1 MNLFDPKKLLFILP
15 RWLRFKI
22 FNIKFLKLYKTD
34 TGIYYLPFFAF
45 RDVVRNTII
54 ENKIFDNDVF
64 ERSKRYI
71 KENSVVI
78 DAGANYGQLSILFS
92 KAKPNVH
99 VYAFEAYKYISEILQ
114 KNVLINNSKVKVHN
128 YILSDESKKN
138 LIISESILK
147 EFNNYGS
154 NFVDLKKK
162 SNQGNLVD
170 SVKIDDL
177 NIQQEVSFMKID
189 VQGYD
194 LKVLRGAEKTIKRN
208 KMPIIIEYSKEFES
222 KFNYKFSDFLE
233 ILKKI
238 NYKIEERISE
248 ANYLIVYDNNFD
260 K

>member
-1 MNLFDPKKLLFILP
+1 MKKLIFFLLINLILSTQSFADKIEKFI
-15 RWLRFKI
+15 I
-22 FNIKFLKLYKTD
+22 N
-34 TGIYYLPFFAF
+34 GN
-45 RDVVRNTII
+45 VRISDQT
-54 ENKIFDNDVF
+54 V
-64 ERSKRYI
+64 
-71 KENSVVI
+71 
-78 DAGANYGQLSILFS
+78 ILFS

-99 VYAFEAYKYISEILQ
+99 VYAFEAYKYICEILQ

-128 YILSDESKKN
+128 CVLSDESKKN

>member
-22 FNIKFLKLYKTD
+22 FNIKFLKLYKTE

-99 VYAFEAYKYISEILQ
+99 VYAFEAYKYICEILQ